1 MVVIFLCKEYNEKEW
16 CGLDSNS
23 IKDLIKSKQDKKI
36 MLVKFDQTEI
46 DGVFSI
52 DGYIDA
58 LKFSENELA
67 EFVIERLEVLN
78 NNP

>member
-1 MVVIFLCKEYNEKEW
+1 
-16 CGLDSNS
+16 
-23 IKDLIKSKQDKKI
+23 
-36 MLVKFDQTEI
+36 MLVRFDQSEI

-52 DGYIDA
+52 DVYIDA

-78 NNP
+78 KNV

>member
-1 MVVIFLCKEYNEKEW
+1 LLQV
-16 CGLDSNS
+16 
-23 IKDLIKSKQDKKI
+23 Q
-36 MLVKFDQTEI
+36 LVRFDQSEI

-52 DGYIDA
+52 DVYIDA

-78 NNP
+78 KNV